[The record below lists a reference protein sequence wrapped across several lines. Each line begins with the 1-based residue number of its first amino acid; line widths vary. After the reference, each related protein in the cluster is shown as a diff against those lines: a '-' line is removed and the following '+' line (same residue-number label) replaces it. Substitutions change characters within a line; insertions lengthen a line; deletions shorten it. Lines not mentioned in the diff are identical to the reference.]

1 MFQQTSVS
9 LEKGL
14 SHISTS
20 MENATNPT
28 LETMQRHMV
37 KMTEAMTALQTE
49 VVELRAAV
57 ANSASASTSVHATS
71 PPKPTSVRD
80 EISSLCSTDR
90 FEEAFT
96 KAVSASD
103 GGVVLFTC
111 KSCDIGTVF
120 SPGGVSISQPIL
132 ICLLQQLG
140 AVLVN
145 TADPDDM
152 KIVLQ
157 WLQEIAVTIDPNAP
171 DIQRHVASVVQQLLA
186 NINAKMSSC
195 DVAFRRPLQTLTQ
208 IIRGLL

>member
-14 SHISTS
+14 NQIATS
-20 MENATNPT
+20 QENATNPT
-28 LETMQRHMV
+28 MEAMQRHLV
-37 KMTEAMTALQTE
+37 KMAEAMAALQTE
-49 VVELRAAV
+49 VTELRAAV
-57 ANSASASTSVHATS
+57 ANRANVPAASA
-71 PPKPTSVRD
+71 PKPKGVRE
-80 EISSLCSTDR
+80 EISSLCSANR

-103 GGVVLFTC
+103 GTVVLFTC

-152 KIVLQ
+152 KVVLQ